1 MSNRLDSMGSDEDL
15 IPPDSPSLCRVLADV
30 LQPFLT
36 SVPLRVYYSNKL
48 VVNGA
53 AFKPSAVA
61 QPPRV
66 QIGGPDMRTFYT
78 LVMVDP
84 DVPSPSDRNLKE
96 YLHWLVADIP
106 ATTSANFGK
115 ELVCYESPRPT
126 MGIHRVVFVLYQQ
139 LGRDTVFPPTFRHHF
154 KTGDFAHQHH
164 LGSPVAAL
172 YFNCQREGGSG
183 GRRFM

>member
-1 MSNRLDSMGSDEDL
+1 MNIRMDSKGSDEDL
-15 IPPDSPSLCRVLADV
+15 TTLDSLSMCRVLGDV
-30 LQPFLT
+30 LQPFLR
-36 SVPLRVYYSNKL
+36 SVSLRVYYSNKQ

-53 AFKPSAVA
+53 ALKPSAIA

-66 QIGGPDMRTFYT
+66 QIGGSDMRTFYT

-84 DVPSPSDRNLKE
+84 DMPSPSNPCLRE

-106 ATTSANFGK
+106 ATTNAKFGK
-115 ELVCYESPRPT
+115 ELVCYESPTPT

-154 KTGDFAHQHH
+154 NTGNFSRQHH
-164 LGSPVAAL
+164 LGLPVAAL

-183 GRRFM
+183 GRRFT